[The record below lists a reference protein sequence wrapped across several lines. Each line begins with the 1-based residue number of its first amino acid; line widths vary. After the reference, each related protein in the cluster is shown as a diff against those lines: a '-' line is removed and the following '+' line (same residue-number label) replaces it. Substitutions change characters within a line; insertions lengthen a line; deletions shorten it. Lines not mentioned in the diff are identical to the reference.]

1 MATLKDIAQAAGVS
15 TATVSRVLNHD
26 VTLNVT
32 DETRK
37 RILEIAAELNYV
49 KKSAAPTRSS
59 TSIGVLQWF
68 SAEQELED
76 TYYLLIRQGVEAFC
90 VNHNIHVISSFRSNP
105 CYQESLHDLD
115 GLICIGKFSAEEVVK
130 LKGLTHNTIFVD
142 MPIQDAESTTITLDF
157 QQAMH
162 AALDYLCTL
171 GHQKVGFLTGREYL
185 APGVLFPDERET
197 LFTQYCEDNGLTYL
211 PYMRAEAFSTES
223 GYRMMTDLIAHGDLP
238 TAIFAA
244 SDPIAIGAM
253 KALAD
258 HGITVPDQIS
268 VIGFDNIHLTN
279 YTSPPLTTIHTPA
292 FDMGYLA
299 AKLVTEFIP
308 SEKIVMKIKLPC
320 KLVERDSCCMPQP

>member
-1 MATLKDIAQAAGVS
+1 MATLKDIALAAGVS

-49 KKSAAPTRSS
+49 KKAAAPARSS
-59 TSIGVLQWF
+59 LSIGVLQWF

-105 CYQESLHDLD
+105 GYQESLRGLD
-115 GLICIGKFSAEEVVK
+115 GLICIGKFSPEEVLK
-130 LKGLTHNTIFVD
+130 LKALTHSVVFVD
-142 MPIQDAESTTITLDF
+142 MPIQDAETITITLDF

-162 AALDYLCTL
+162 AALDYICEL
-171 GHQKVGFLTGREYL
+171 GHHQVGFLTGLEYL
-185 APGVLFPDERET
+185 SPDVLFPDEREA
-197 LFTQYCEDNGLTYL
+197 LFIQYCEDHNLIYR
-211 PYMRAEAFSTES
+211 PYMRAEDFSTES
-223 GYRMMTDLIAHGDLP
+223 GYRMMTDLIENGELP
-238 TAIFAA
+238 TAVFAA

-258 HGITVPDQIS
+258 HGIRVPEQIS

-299 AKLVTEFIP
+299 AKLVSEFMP
-308 SEKIVMKIKLPC
+308 SEKIVMKSKLPC
-320 KLVERDSCCMPQP
+320 KLVERASCCAPKQ